1 MISEFPTLTPFSTP
15 SGIITGPDGA
25 LWFAELGSFKIGRI
39 TTSGSFSE
47 FPLATPSDRPDGI
60 AVGSDGALWFT
71 LGDRIGRIT
80 TGGSVSEFPIPTAGG
95 GPEGITAGPDGAL
108 WFVEELGED
117 RADHDRRYC
126 QRVPDPDRRQRAE
139 TDRYGP
145 RRRAVVHR
153 GRQHWRG
160 RQQDRADHDERQ
172 HHGVRGP
179 DRQVRTVRDRRGPRR
194 GAVVHREGRRQD
206 RAGHDR
212 RQLHRVRDPNR
223 RQRSSRDHGGPRR
236 ALWFTERAVGKIGR
250 VTTGGSFTE
259 FPVPTAGSVPDQ
271 ITAGPDGA
279 IWFTMNY
286 SKIGRITVPPTTLT
300 LSPKRRA
307 MTSAPR
313 TA

>member
-60 AVGSDGALWFT
+60 AVG
-71 LGDRIGRIT
+71 
-80 TGGSVSEFPIPTAGG
+80 
-95 GPEGITAGPDGAL
+95 PDG
-108 WFVEELGED
+108 
-117 RADHDRRYC
+117 
-126 QRVPDPDRRQRAE
+126 
-139 TDRYGP
+139 
-145 RRRAVVHR
+145 
-153 GRQHWRG
+153 
-160 RQQDRADHDERQ
+160 
-172 HHGVRGP
+172 
-179 DRQVRTVRDRRGPRR
+179 
-194 GAVVHREGRRQD
+194 
-206 RAGHDR
+206 
-212 RQLHRVRDPNR
+212 
-223 RQRSSRDHGGPRR
+223 